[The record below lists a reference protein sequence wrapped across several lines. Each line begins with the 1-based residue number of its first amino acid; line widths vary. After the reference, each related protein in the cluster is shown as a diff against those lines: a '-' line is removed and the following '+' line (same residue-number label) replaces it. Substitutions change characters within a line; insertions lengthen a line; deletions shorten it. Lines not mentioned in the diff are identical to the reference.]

1 LTGYGT
7 EGHLQPE
14 LSLNGTSLPSG
25 LGEVFKYS
33 PLAQL
38 LVQTDEPGFTILAA
52 SNAYLDRMGL
62 RRESIVGSSVA
73 EVFSGAT
80 GTLLGA
86 SLCRV
91 LAART
96 PDKLQIERP
105 GTLFWNAINT
115 PIPTEDGRVGY
126 ILHSLEEPKHGD
138 FDAFLVRL
146 DDATRTV
153 ADPDEIV
160 AITARMLA
168 QELDVDR
175 CTHSTYDADQQF
187 AHLSLQYV
195 RPGAP
200 SVEDGLYKLA
210 AFGPNVASLLSAD
223 LPFIVCD
230 SQTDDATAENVE
242 IYRRFHMRS
251 LIAAPLHKNGRLV
264 YSITVTDCT
273 RPRMWRPE
281 EVALVRSV
289 TNRCWESVER
299 SRIASELRASEER
312 LRLAQR
318 AARIGTFEC
327 FMKDERIVW
336 TPELQA
342 LYGLPDGPVDESIA
356 FWRSLVEP
364 EDFENFR
371 DMILQAIAR
380 QQSECVYDFRA
391 RRPSGELR
399 WMRGRAQI
407 FYDASGAPD
416 RMIGVNIDI
425 TAQKKAQADLEESL
439 ARLRAI
445 FDGTNQYIALLS
457 ADGAI
462 LEANRSAL
470 EFAGNT
476 IDELCGMPFWE
487 GPWFREDPQ
496 TKEQVRQAVAR
507 AAAGEFVR
515 FEAGGQGPNSP
526 ERIFD
531 LSFFPVRNQQGDVVM
546 IVPEGHDITERKRAE
561 ERLLQQ
567 WHTFDTALSNSPDL
581 TYTFDTQ
588 GRFTYANKKLCEVSQ
603 RPLNDTVGRTPAE
616 LGYPPDL
623 AARIQEQIRQVIQT
637 RSGVRDQTAFR
648 LKTGEVREYEYLYEP
663 VIGESGEVEAIAG
676 ATRDV
681 TERKEAEELLRK
693 SEMQFRQLFDALPQ
707 LVWSALPNGY
717 EDLYNKQWFE
727 YTGLSF
733 DQTTGDGSKIIH
745 PDELP
750 MASERWK
757 RSLATGQP
765 YEIEY
770 RCRRHDGQYRWFLGR
785 ANPVLDEQGR
795 VVRWFGT
802 CTDIHDKKLSETALL
817 KAHRQLEEF
826 SYVASHDLQEP
837 LRMVNIYSQLLL
849 RQLGSAQGDIGVYA
863 GYVRQG
869 VQRME
874 TLLNDLLSFS
884 RAVQSEIEP
893 AQPDPG
899 ETADLTA
906 ALEEAQSVL
915 GSRIQET
922 GAVITAA
929 PLPLVQGDTRQIT
942 HIFQN
947 LISNSLKYRHSER
960 RPEIQISVSGNEK
973 EWIISFQDNG
983 IGFEPVYAE
992 RIFGLFKRLHKDD
1005 YPGTGL
1011 GLAICQRLAERYGG
1025 RIWAE
1030 GRPGQGSTFYVALLK
1045 PLPL

>member
-1 LTGYGT
+1 LTGYRT
-7 EGHLQPE
+7 ETHLEPD
-14 LSLNGTSLPSG
+14 LA
-25 LGEVFKYS
+25 LGAIFEFS
-33 PLAQL
+33 PLPQL
-38 LVQTDEPGFTILAA
+38 LIQADEPAFTILAA
-52 SNAYLDRMGL
+52 SNAYLRIMSQ
-62 RRESIVGSSVA
+62 RREDLAGKSVA
-73 EVFSGAT
+73 EVFSGPSSVQM
-80 GTLLGA
+80 LA
-86 SLCRV
+86 SLSRV
-91 LAART
+91 LAT
-96 PDKLQIERP
+96 QSPDKLA
-105 GTLFWNAINT
+105 NAQNT
-115 PIPTEDGRVGY
+115 PIPGEGGRIAY
-126 ILHSLEEPKHGD
+126 ILHSLEEPKQNE

-146 DDATRTV
+146 DDATRNL

-160 AITARMLA
+160 SLTARMLA

-175 CTHSTYDADQQF
+175 CSYGTYYADQEF
-187 AHLSLQYV
+187 ARISMQYV

-210 AFGPNVASLLSAD
+210 SFGPDGTRLLMAD
-223 LPFIVCD
+223 LPYIVRD
-230 SQTDDATAENVE
+230 SETDDRTAETIE
-242 IYRRFHMRS
+242 TYRALHIRALVS
-251 LIAAPLHKNGRLV
+251 APLHKNGRLV
-264 YSITVTDCT
+264 SSITVTDCAK
-273 RPRMWRPE
+273 PRNWRPE

-289 TNRCWESVER
+289 VNRCWESVER
-299 SRIASELRASEER
+299 SRIASELRASEQR

-336 TPELQA
+336 TPELQT
-342 LYGLPDGPVDESIA
+342 LYGLPDGPVDESVA
-356 FWRSLVEP
+356 FWRSLLEP
-364 EDFENFR
+364 QDFENFR

-407 FYDASGAPD
+407 FYDASGAPE

-425 TAQKKAQADLEESL
+425 TAQKQAQADLGESL

-445 FDGTNQYIALLS
+445 FDGTHQYIALLS

-462 LEANRSAL
+462 LETNRAAL

-476 IDELCGMPFWE
+476 IQELRGTPFWE
-487 GPWFREDPQ
+487 GPWFREGPQ
-496 TKEQVRQAVAR
+496 TKENVRQAIVR

-515 FEAGGQGPNSP
+515 FEAGGASSAC
-526 ERIFD
+526 RVID
-531 LSFFPVRNQQGDVVM
+531 LSFFPIRNQQGDVVM

-581 TYTFDTQ
+581 TYTFDLQ

-603 RPLNDTVGRTPAE
+603 RSLQDTVGRTPAE
-616 LGYPPDL
+616 LGYPSDL
-623 AARIQEQIRQVIQT
+623 AGRIQSQIDQVIQT

-681 TERKEAEELLRK
+681 TERKEAEEVLRK
-693 SEMQFRQLFDALPQ
+693 SERQFRQLFDALPQ
-707 LVWSALPNGY
+707 LVWSAQPNGY
-717 EDLYNKQWFE
+717 EDLFNRQWFE
-727 YTGLSF
+727 YTGLSYSE
-733 DQTTGDGSKIIH
+733 TNGSGSKIIH
-745 PDELP
+745 PEDLP
-750 MASERWK
+750 LAVERWK
-757 RSLATGQP
+757 RSLSTGQP

-770 RCRRHDGQYRWFLGR
+770 RCRRYDGQYRWFLGR

-849 RQLGSAQGDIGVYA
+849 RQLGGAEGDIGVYA
-863 GYVRQG
+863 GYIRQG
-869 VQRME
+869 VKRME

-884 RAVQSEIEP
+884 RTVQSETEP
-893 AQPDPG
+893 AQTESS
-899 ETADLTA
+899 ETADLSA

-915 GSRIQET
+915 SSRIRENE
-922 GAVITAA
+922 AVITAP
-929 PLPLVQGDTRQIT
+929 PLPLVAGETRQIT
-942 HIFQN
+942 HVFQN
-947 LISNSLKYRHSER
+947 LISNSLKYRHSDR
-960 RPEIQISVSGNEK
+960 HPEILISVTGNDK
-973 EWIISFQDNG
+973 EWIVAFEDNG
-983 IGFEPVYAE
+983 IGFEPKYSE

-1011 GLAICQRLAERYGG
+1011 GLAICQRIVERYGG

-1030 GRPGQGSTFYVALLK
+1030 GRPGLGSTFYVALLK
-1045 PLPL
+1045 PNSAEPRPC